1 MTRPVARS
9 AAGGEGDDGT
19 VTTGVAALWS
29 ARNSLRIL
37 VKRDLA
43 VKYQQSVLGYLWSL
57 IEPLGMGLIYWFVFG
72 VLYSGATRGHLGD
85 AAGSYPLFLIT
96 GIFAWMWA
104 SSALTEATNALTGQA
119 RLITTM
125 NVPRQVFPIGRVTG
139 RFAEYAAGLPILAA
153 IAAVYATHGQIH
165 VGWTLL
171 ALPLAVSVQFV
182 LLTGIALLLSALNVL
197 MRDIERFMR
206 LIIRVLFY
214 ATPIIYPLALVRDSG
229 MPAWVKVAYELNP
242 LVGIFQLHHS
252 IWYPDEFPD
261 ARLLAVTVLGSLLV
275 LGLGWWSFR
284 RLEPAVLKEL

>member
-1 MTRPVARS
+1 M
-9 AAGGEGDDGT
+9 
-19 VTTGVAALWS
+19 TTGVAALWS

-43 VKYQQSVLGYLWSL
+43 VKYQQSLLGYFWSL
-57 IEPLGMGLIYWFVFG
+57 LEPLGMGLIYWFVFG
-72 VLYSGATRGHLGD
+72 VLYSGATRRHLGE

-104 SSALTEATNALTGQA
+104 SSALSEATNALTGQA

-139 RFAEYAAGLPILAA
+139 RFAEYLAGLPILAG
-153 IAAVYATHGQIH
+153 IAAIYLAHGKIH
-165 VGWTLL
+165 PGWWPLL
-171 ALPLAVSVQFV
+171 ALPLAVAVQFV
-182 LLTGIALLLSALNVL
+182 LLVGLALLLSACNVL

-214 ATPIIYPLALVRDSG
+214 ATPIIYPLTLVRDSG
-229 MPAWVKVAYELNP
+229 MPTWIKIGYELNP
-242 LVGIFQLHHS
+242 LVGIFQLHHA
-252 IWYPDEFPD
+252 IWYPDQFPD
-261 ARLLAVTVLGSLLV
+261 ARLLAVTVLDSLLV
-275 LGLGWWSFR
+275 LAAGWWSFR

>member
-1 MTRPVARS
+1 MT
-9 AAGGEGDDGT
+9 AGVGG
-19 VTTGVAALWS
+19 LWS

-57 IEPLGMGLIYWFVFG
+57 IEPLGMGAIYWFVFG
-72 VLYSGATRGHLGD
+72 VLYSGATRRHLGD
-85 AAGSYPLFLIT
+85 ASESYPLFLIT

-104 SSALTEATNALTGQA
+104 SSAINEATNALTGQA

-125 NVPRQVFPIGRVTG
+125 NMPRQIFPIGRVTG
-139 RFAEYAAGLPILAA
+139 RFAEYAAGLPILIGIA
-153 IAAVYATHGQIH
+153 IVYAVRGKVHP
-165 VGWTLL
+165 GWTVL
-171 ALPLAVSVQFV
+171 ALPLAVVVQLV
-182 LLTGIALLLSALNVL
+182 LLVGIALLLSALNVL

-214 ATPIIYPLALVRDSG
+214 ATPIIYPLSLVRDSG
-229 MPAWVKVAYELNP
+229 MPTWIKVGYELNP
-242 LVGIFQLHHS
+242 LVGIFQLQHA

-261 ARLLAVTVLGSLLV
+261 ARLLATTVLGSLLV
-275 LGLGWWSFR
+275 LAIGWWSFR

>member
-1 MTRPVARS
+1 MT
-9 AAGGEGDDGT
+9 AGVG
-19 VTTGVAALWS
+19 ALWS

-57 IEPLGMGLIYWFVFG
+57 IEPLGMGAIYWFVFG
-72 VLYSGATRGHLGD
+72 VLYSGATRRHLGD
-85 AAGSYPLFLIT
+85 ASESYPLFLIT

-104 SSALTEATNALTGQA
+104 SSAINEATNALTGQA

-125 NVPRQVFPIGRVTG
+125 NMPRQVFPIGRVAG
-139 RFAEYAAGLPILAA
+139 RFAEYAAGLPILIG
-153 IAAVYATHGQIH
+153 IAVVYVVRGKVHP
-165 VGWTLL
+165 GWTLL
-171 ALPLAVSVQFV
+171 ALPLAVAVQLV
-182 LLTGIALLLSALNVL
+182 LLVGIALLLSALNVL

-214 ATPIIYPLALVRDSG
+214 ATPIIYPLSLVRDSG
-229 MPAWVKVAYELNP
+229 MPTWVKVGYELNP
-242 LVGIFQLHHS
+242 LVGIFQLHHA

-261 ARLLAVTVLGSLLV
+261 ARLLATTVLGSLLV
-275 LGLGWWSFR
+275 LAVGWWSFR